1 MPILTYEQEEA
12 IHNFSHHKT
21 TSINAFAGTGKT
33 TTLLEIARSHN
44 HLDGLYLAFNKSIAN
59 EVAGIAGKTS
69 NLSSRTTHS
78 LAAGWVR
85 STYKFDDSKLF
96 SNLNPNWLAKQLGL
110 KDLSI
115 NEEIT
120 LRPSQLAFLIVSTVS
135 TFCNSSNEKIT
146 SNLVP
151 VLGALK
157 LLQKNTLEGMQKYI
171 AELSEYVWGHMRD
184 QDSTY
189 PLGHDGYLKIWSLD
203 SPSLP
208 FDYIL
213 LDEAQDTNDAVLHV
227 LSKQKCKLVYVGD
240 KYQQIYEWRGA
251 TNAMQKISFDKE
263 STLSHSFRFGS
274 EIANLANQVLLRM
287 NEDKTLKGNSN
298 INTTLRDDV
307 AFDAYISRT
316 NAGLLHSLVEVLGK
330 NHKPFVVGG
339 TNQLRNLLLDVC
351 YLKRGNPA
359 KTIDLFGFEDWDQVI
374 SFIDEV
380 EGAHLRPF
388 VKICQTIGEN
398 KLLELLE
405 NTRGDINKSDCTLT
419 TAHKAKGREWNSVR
433 INQDFTKKWMS
444 ETSPLKPEEY
454 SEANLFYVA
463 ITRCKT
469 NLSIP
474 SGLTSPEDFSRCSAN
489 NSKKSPPPRPSFIR
503 EIT

>member
-1 MPILTYEQEEA
+1 MPILTNEQEEA
-12 IHNFSHHKT
+12 IYNFSNYKT

-33 TTLLEIARSHN
+33 TTLLEIARSRN
-44 HLDGLYLAFNKSIAN
+44 QLDGLYLAFNKSIAN
-59 EVAGIAGKTS
+59 EVASVAGKTS
-69 NLSSRTTHS
+69 NLSARTTHS

-135 TFCNSSNEKIT
+135 IFCNSSDEKFD

-157 LLQKNTLEGMQKYI
+157 LLQKTTLEGMQKYI
-171 AELSEYVWGHMRD
+171 AELSEYVWSHMREP
-184 QDSTY
+184 DSPY

-227 LSKQKCKLVYVGD
+227 LSKQKCKVVYVGD

-251 TNAMQKISFDKE
+251 INAMQKISFDKE

-274 EIANLANQVLLRM
+274 EIANLANQILFRM

-298 INTTLRDDV
+298 IASTLRDDV
-307 AFDAYISRT
+307 PFDAYISRT
-316 NAGLLHSLVEVLGK
+316 NAGLLHTLIELLGE

-351 YLKRGNPA
+351 YLKRGIPA
-359 KTIDLFGFEDWDQVI
+359 RTIEFFGFESWNQVI
-374 SFIDEV
+374 NFIDEV

-388 VKICQTIGEN
+388 VKICQAIGEN
-398 KLLELLE
+398 KLLEILE
-405 NTRGDINKSDCTLT
+405 STRDDINKSDCTLT
-419 TAHKAKGREWNSVR
+419 TAHKAKGQEWNSVR

-444 ETSPLKPEEY
+444 ENSPLKPEEY
-454 SEANLFYVA
+454 PEANLFYVA

-474 SGLTSPEDFSRCSAN
+474 SELTSPENFSQRSTID
-489 NSKKSPPPRPSFIR
+489 SKKKPPSPPSFVR
-503 EIT
+503 EVT